1 MRVHHFIK
9 TADIGSVDPS
19 IQPRSDLMDKVTP
32 ESVGFSPSRLTRID
46 AHMQR
51 YVDKGKL
58 SGIIAAIARRGQLA
72 YREKFGQMDLEAGKP
87 MELDTIFRIYSMSK
101 PITSVAVMM
110 LYEEGRFMLYDPVS
124 RFIPGFKHCKVFAR
138 ETESGFELEDL
149 EREITILD
157 LLTHTS
163 GLSYG
168 FEPEALYVD
177 KLYQQR
183 IWEARQ
189 EGREVALDELIRE
202 ITRLPLA
209 FQPGSAWN
217 YSMATDV
224 LGYLV
229 QVVAELPF
237 EQFLHERIFEPLG
250 MVDTDF
256 YVPEGKV
263 DRFAALY
270 GPAEGGEIKVL
281 DGQTGRD
288 YTRPTR
294 CPSGGGGLVS
304 TTADYMRFAQMMLNQ
319 GELDGTRL
327 LGRKTVEWMTTNH
340 LPLHL
345 HPFEDPWRGFGL
357 GVDVWTSLAGHPLGS
372 MGRYGW
378 GGAAG
383 TRFWV
388 DPQEELIGLLM
399 IQFMPGGHYPIQDEF
414 TVLVYQALV
423 DG

>member
-1 MRVHHFIK
+1 
-9 TADIGSVDPS
+9 
-19 IQPRSDLMDKVTP
+19 MDKVKP

-51 YVDKGKL
+51 YVDDRKL

-72 YREKFGQMDLEAGKP
+72 YREKFGQMDLEADKP
-87 MELDTIFRIYSMSK
+87 MAFDTIFRIYSMSK

-110 LYEEGRFMLYDPVS
+110 LYEEGRFLLGDPVS
-124 RFIPGFKHCKVFAR
+124 RFIPGFKHTRVFAR
-138 ETESGFELEDL
+138 ETGSGFELEDL
-149 EREITILD
+149 AREITLLD

-168 FEPEALYVD
+168 FEPDLVYVD

-183 IWEARQ
+183 IWDVRQ
-189 EGREVALDELIRE
+189 GEREVTLEELVRE
-202 ITRLPLA
+202 LTHLPLA
-209 FQPGSAWN
+209 FQPGSAWH

-229 QVVAELPF
+229 QVVADMPF
-237 EQFLHERIFEPLG
+237 EDFLQERIFEPLG

-256 YVPEGKV
+256 YVPEAKT
-263 DRFAALY
+263 DRFAAVY
-270 GPAEGGEIKVL
+270 GPAEGGGIKAL
-281 DGQTGRD
+281 DTRAGRD
-288 YTRPTR
+288 YTRPTK

-304 TTADYMRFAQMMLNQ
+304 TTADYLRFAQMMLNR
-319 GELDGTRL
+319 GELDGVRL
-327 LGRKTVEWMTTNH
+327 LGRKTVEWMTINH
-340 LPLHL
+340 LSQGL
-345 HPFEDPWRGFGL
+345 HPWEDAGRGFGL
-357 GVDVWTSLAGHPLGS
+357 GVGVQIDAARQNLGS
-372 MGRYGW
+372 AGSYGW

-414 TVLVYQALV
+414 AVLAYQALV

>member
-1 MRVHHFIK
+1 
-9 TADIGSVDPS
+9 
-19 IQPRSDLMDKVTP
+19 MDKVTP
-32 ESVGFSPSRLTRID
+32 ESVGFSPLRLARID

-51 YVDKGKL
+51 YVDDGKL

-110 LYEEGRFMLYDPVS
+110 LYEEGRFLLGDPVS
-124 RFIPGFKHCKVFAR
+124 RFIPGFKHTRVFAR
-138 ETESGFELEDL
+138 ETESGFELENL
-149 EREITILD
+149 AREITILD

-168 FEPEALYVD
+168 FEPDLVYVD

-183 IWEARQ
+183 IWDVRQ
-189 EGREVALDELIRE
+189 GEREVTLEELVRE
-202 ITRLPLA
+202 LTRLPLA
-209 FQPGSAWN
+209 FQPGSAWH

-229 QVVAELPF
+229 QVVADMPF
-237 EQFLHERIFEPLG
+237 EQFLQERIFEPLG
-250 MVDTDF
+250 MPDTDF
-256 YVPEGKV
+256 HVPEAKM
-263 DRFAALY
+263 DRFAAVY
-270 GPAEGGEIKVL
+270 GPAEGGGIQAL
-281 DGQTGRD
+281 DTPTGRD
-288 YTRPTR
+288 YTRPTQ

-304 TTADYMRFAQMMLNQ
+304 TTADYLRFAQMMLNR
-319 GELDGTRL
+319 GELDGVRL
-327 LGRKTVEWMTTNH
+327 LGRKTVEWMTINH
-340 LPLHL
+340 LSPGL
-345 HPFEDPWRGFGL
+345 HPWEDAGRGFGL
-357 GVDVWTSLAGHPLGS
+357 GVGVQIDAARQNLGS
-372 MGRYGW
+372 AGSYGW

-399 IQFMPGGHYPIQDEF
+399 IQFIPGGHYPIQDEF
-414 TVLVYQALV
+414 AVLAYQALV